1 MVDGNAVAAIRTRE
15 ANRTG
20 AEMTT
25 RGYVLAKRELTTIAV
40 VNVAWIDWVTV
51 APVIRQAFVPYD
63 ALAID
68 VQITDLRTRRKGS
81 TSSIVDRAKIHGLT
95 N

>member
-1 MVDGNAVAAIRTRE
+1 MITR
-15 ANRTG
+15 AH
-20 AEMTT
+20 
-25 RGYVLAKRELTTIAV
+25 VLAKRELTTVAV
-40 VNVAWIDWVTV
+40 VNIAWIDWVTV
-51 APVIRQAFVPYD
+51 ASVARQAFVPFD